1 LLRHFGVVDNAVDV
15 TDVSLRRS
23 PIRRDVDIEMDV
35 ALSTSLSTFSY
46 TVKSS
51 ESPE

>member
-15 TDVSLRRS
+15 TDVSLRR
-23 PIRRDVDIEMDV
+23 RDVVIEMDV

-51 ESPE
+51 ESSG